1 MPVPELLSAIDECSA
16 AEATTVSFSPVME
29 EEYGLVVVEVW
40 LVSSV
45 LPLVAGVSLRGFLS
59 MFAFKLCHQDATV
72 EEDIPG
78 LVLLEVVLE
87 APTKGDFLRW
97 QRSHRI
103 QNPRAS
109 EDLRIYSRNRYTPR
123 KAVMRVKIHSAG

>member
-29 EEYGLVVVEVW
+29 EELVVMEVW

-45 LPLVAGVSLRGFLS
+45 LPLVGGVSLIGFLS
-59 MFAFKLCHQDATV
+59 ICAFKLCHQDAKV
-72 EEDIPG
+72 EDDIPG